1 MEPLD
6 EEAIKKKMEEIN
18 EMFDVSGMIYHQRRC
33 KLCRISFIF
42 CLLNLVLKQVI
53 SIFISDTEDLTDTEG
68 TLDDES
74 NSIFRYALFIAVVIL
89 N

>member
-18 EMFDVSGMIYHQRRC
+18 EMFDVSGRIYHQRRC
-33 KLCRISFIF
+33 QFYSLSFK
-42 CLLNLVLKQVI
+42 CLLNVGIQQLI
-53 SIFISDTEDLTDTEG
+53 RIFISDTEDLTDTEG

-74 NSIFRYALFIAVVIL
+74 NSIFRYAFFIGVIIL
-89 N
+89 S